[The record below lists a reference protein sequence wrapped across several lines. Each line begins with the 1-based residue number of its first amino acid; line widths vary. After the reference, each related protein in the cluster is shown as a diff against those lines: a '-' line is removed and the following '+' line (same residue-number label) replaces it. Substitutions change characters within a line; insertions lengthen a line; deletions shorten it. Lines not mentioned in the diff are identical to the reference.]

1 MMIRGPYTAGM
12 IVCLLLAGCH
22 SGLQQ
27 AGTNDDPLR
36 GGPLP
41 AASAAAGP
49 AGPAAQPA
57 ASGGAI
63 PPIPAPTG
71 STSLAALTAGVQQSL
86 DSETPLRIPATPVS
100 RQDVGP
106 PQGIQLGQPQPVV
119 GPSAATPA
127 ADQGSTGFPTPGE
140 EAPVSLTAPVLGAQL
155 LTPPPD
161 VPVAANVPVPDPAV
175 LRAAAPGD
183 NASGSSTAELQQ
195 ALDARG
201 VTWQHLERVASSNE
215 WLFICSVP
223 DPHDPDTVTKF
234 RGIAAGVHGEDDGG
248 QAAIRGVIAQIDQS
262 RQH

>member
-1 MMIRGPYTAGM
+1 MIRGPCIPGL

-27 AGTNDDPLR
+27 AVTSDDPLK

-41 AASAAAGP
+41 AANAAAGP
-49 AGPAAQPA
+49 AGTAAQPA
-57 ASGGAI
+57 GSGGTI

-100 RQDVGP
+100 RQDGGP
-106 PQGIQLGQPQPVV
+106 PQGIQLGQPQPV
-119 GPSAATPA
+119 GPSATTPA

-140 EAPVSLTAPVLGAQL
+140 EAPVSLTAPVVGAQPF
-155 LTPPPD
+155 TPPPE
-161 VPVAANVPVPDPAV
+161 VPVAATVPVPDPAV
-175 LRAAAPGD
+175 LRASAPGD
-183 NASGSSTAELQQ
+183 NAIGPSTAELQQ

-201 VTWQHLERVASSNE
+201 VTWQQLEKVANSNK
-215 WLFICSVP
+215 WRFICSIP
-223 DPHDPDTVTKF
+223 DPHDPTTVTKF

-248 QAAIRGVIAQIDQS
+248 QAAIRMVIAQIDQG
-262 RQH
+262 RPH